1 MKRSTLLLICLLV
14 FVALVGGAAAWMYF
28 SPGGALAPVTA
39 EDAVQELLDTT
50 DTAEW
55 RAKYVSL
62 CAPETSVFENA
73 ETVAGD
79 LFDAAVQGRKFPSG
93 WTARTPRAARRS
105 IFSPPET
112 PIFCA

>member
-50 DTAEW
+50 DTAA
-55 RAKYVSL
+55 RGKL
-62 CAPETSVFENA
+62 NLRRSV
-73 ETVAGD
+73 
-79 LFDAAVQGRKFPSG
+79 RC
-93 WTARTPRAARRS
+93 TPRHARLPLRYRKARQ
-105 IFSPPET
+105 SP
-112 PIFCA
+112 